1 MGRMLSVGAPAFH
14 FLSSEVAEMEARL
27 QQLNNSIPIRVVL
40 QTLTDK
46 FSTSP
51 ERTGRVTI

>member
-1 MGRMLSVGAPAFH
+1 MLSAGTPAFH
-14 FLSSEVAEMEARL
+14 FLSFEVAEMEAGR
-27 QQLNNSIPIRVVL
+27 QQLNNAIPIRTVL

-46 FSTSP
+46 FSASP